1 MTAFDQDIFIKM
13 LLSVSQKDYAALFP
27 KSKSCWKPLIKKKPL
42 TFLSLIGM
50 RSK

>member
-13 LLSVSQKDYAALFP
+13 LLSVSQKDDAALFP
-27 KSKSCWKPLIKKKPL
+27 KSEHSPL